1 MATYHSTRSRIEALS
16 AKQAIRRGIA
26 PDGGLY
32 VSDEL
37 GERRIDLAGLAS
49 KGYLELAREVL
60 DLLLPDYSADEIAA
74 CVDEAYG
81 DTFASPE
88 VTPLVK
94 LAGESTDA
102 QALPSYVLELWHGP
116 TSAFKDVALQMLPR
130 LMARTNAADE
140 GAADK
145 IMIVTATSG
154 DTGKAALAGFADAPG
169 CGITVFY
176 PEGKVSRVQELQ
188 MSTQEGANVSVCAV
202 RGNFDDA
209 QSAVKGI
216 FADRELA
223 ARLAASGVQLSSAN
237 SINVG
242 RLVPQVVYYF
252 AAYAQLLRE
261 GAVEAGDA
269 VEFCV
274 PTGNFGDILA
284 GYYAKRLGLPVA
296 KLIVAS
302 DKNNVL
308 FDFLTTG
315 AYDRERPF
323 YTTTSPSMDILIS
336 SNLERMLYYLA
347 DGDCEL
353 VARLMDELAA
363 YDRERPFYTTTSP
376 SMDILISSNLER
388 MLYYLA
394 DGDCELVARLMDELA
409 GGRYTVPADL
419 LARIQEVFGCG
430 WADEDE
436 VAAAI
441 KDCWER
447 HGYLID
453 PHTACG
459 YHALQQVAA
468 APDARARVVLSTA
481 SPYKFP
487 RAVASSLG
495 LFCPPDDFACMQV
508 LEKATGT
515 CAPTQLSELREKPV
529 LHDAVVDI
537 DGMGA
542 FVEAASAKL

>member
-1 MATYHSTRSRIEALS
+1 MATYHSTRSRTAQLS
-16 AKQAIRRGIA
+16 AKEAIRRGIA

-37 GERRIDLAGLAS
+37 GQSKIDLEGLAN
-49 KGYLELAREVL
+49 KDYFELAREVL
-60 DLLLPDYSADEIAA
+60 GTLLPDYTADEIAA

-81 DTFASPE
+81 STFASDE
-88 VTPLVK
+88 VTPVVDLKGV
-94 LAGESTDA
+94 AGEADQGSA
-102 QALPSYVLELWHGP
+102 PAYVMELWHGP

-130 LMARTNAADE
+130 LMARTSANAE

-209 QSAVKGI
+209 QSAVKRI
-216 FADRELA
+216 FADRGLA
-223 ARLAASGVQLSSAN
+223 DRLAAAGVQLSSAN

-252 AAYAQLLRE
+252 AAYAQLLRA
-261 GAVEAGDA
+261 GKIQPGDA

-284 GYYAKRLGLPVA
+284 GYYAQRLGLPVA

-315 AYDRERPF
+315 IYDRQRPF

-353 VARLMDELAA
+353 VAGLMTQLAQGS
-363 YDRERPFYTTTSP
+363 Y
-376 SMDILISSNLER
+376 N
-388 MLYYLA
+388 
-394 DGDCELVARLMDELA
+394 
-409 GGRYTVPADL
+409 VPAEL
-419 LARIQEVFGCG
+419 LAKIQAVFGCG
-430 WADEDE
+430 WADEDQ

-441 KDCWER
+441 KDCWDR
-447 HGYLID
+447 NGYLID

-459 YHALQQVAA
+459 YHVLGQVPAA
-468 APDARARVVLSTA
+468 SDAKARVVLSTA

-487 RAVASSLG
+487 RAVADSLG
-495 LFCPPDDFACMQV
+495 LFCPPDDFACMKV

-515 CAPTQLSELREKPV
+515 VAPAQLSELQQKPV

-537 DGMGA
+537 DGMDG
-542 FVEAASAKL
+542 FVEQAAAKL

>member
-1 MATYHSTRSRIEALS
+1 MATYHSTRSRTAQLS
-16 AKQAIRRGIA
+16 AKEAIRRGIA

-37 GERRIDLAGLAS
+37 GQSKIDLEGLAN
-49 KGYLELAREVL
+49 KDYFELAREVL
-60 DLLLPDYSADEIAA
+60 GTLLPDYTADEIAA

-81 DTFASPE
+81 STFASDE
-88 VTPLVK
+88 VTPVVDLKGV
-94 LAGESTDA
+94 AGEADQGSA
-102 QALPSYVLELWHGP
+102 PAYVMELWHGP

-130 LMARTNAADE
+130 LMARTSANAE

-209 QSAVKGI
+209 QSAVKRI
-216 FADRELA
+216 FADRGLA
-223 ARLAASGVQLSSAN
+223 DRLAAAGVQLSSAN

-252 AAYAQLLRE
+252 AAYAQLLRA
-261 GAVEAGDA
+261 GKIQPGDA

-284 GYYAKRLGLPVA
+284 GYYAQRLGLPVA

-315 AYDRERPF
+315 TYDRQRPF

-353 VARLMDELAA
+353 VAGLMTQLAQGS
-363 YDRERPFYTTTSP
+363 Y
-376 SMDILISSNLER
+376 N
-388 MLYYLA
+388 
-394 DGDCELVARLMDELA
+394 
-409 GGRYTVPADL
+409 VPAEL
-419 LARIQEVFGCG
+419 LAKIQAVFGCG
-430 WADEDE
+430 WADEDQ

-441 KDCWER
+441 KDCWDR
-447 HGYLID
+447 NGYLID

-459 YHALQQVAA
+459 YHVLGQVPAA
-468 APDARARVVLSTA
+468 SGAKARVVLSTA

-487 RAVASSLG
+487 RAVAGSLG
-495 LFCPPDDFACMQV
+495 LFCPPDDFACMKV

-515 CAPTQLSELREKPV
+515 VAPAQLSELQQKPV

-537 DGMGA
+537 DGIGG
-542 FVEAASAKL
+542 FVEQAAAKL

>member
-1 MATYHSTRSRIEALS
+1 MGTYHSTRSRTLS
-16 AKQAIRRGIA
+16 CSSKAAIRRGIA
-26 PDGGLY
+26 PDGGLF
-32 VSDEL
+32 VSDDL
-37 GERRIDLAGLAS
+37 GNAKLDVAGLAAKS
-49 KGYLELAREVL
+49 YGELARAVMG
-60 DLLLPDYSADEIAA
+60 LLLPDYTAAEISA
-74 CVDEAYG
+74 CVDEAYTG
-81 DTFASPE
+81 TFASDE
-88 VTPLVK
+88 VTPVH
-94 LAGESTDA
+94 
-102 QALPSYVLELWHGP
+102 ALEAAPNADGVPAYVLELWHGP

-130 LMARTNAADE
+130 LMARTGEAADGNAAGAGTAADE
-140 GAADK
+140 K

-176 PEGKVSRVQELQ
+176 PEGKVSHVQELQ
-188 MSTQEGANVSVCAV
+188 MSTQEGANVAVCGV

-209 QSAVKGI
+209 QSAVKRI

-223 ARLAASGVQLSSAN
+223 ERLATEHHTVLSSAN

-252 AAYAQLLRE
+252 AAYAQLLRA
-261 GAVEAGDA
+261 GAIEAGDE

-308 FDFLTTG
+308 YDFLTTG
-315 AYDRERPF
+315 TYDRKRPF

-347 DGDCEL
+347 DGNCKL
-353 VARLMDELAA
+353 VARLMEELSSDGA
-363 YDRERPFYTTTSP
+363 YT
-376 SMDILISSNLER
+376 L
-388 MLYYLA
+388 
-394 DGDCELVARLMDELA
+394 
-409 GGRYTVPADL
+409 PAEL
-419 LARIQEVFGCG
+419 LAKIREVFGCG
-430 WADEDE
+430 WADENQ
-436 VAAAI
+436 VAVAI
-441 KDCWER
+441 KSCWDAN
-447 HGYLID
+447 GYLID

-459 YHALQQVAA
+459 YHVLAEQPAST
-468 APDARARVVLSTA
+468 DAKARVLLSTA

-487 RAVASSLG
+487 KAVAGALG
-495 LFCPPDDFACMQV
+495 LFCPPDDFACMDV

-515 CAPTQLSELREKPV
+515 KAPAQLSELQNKPV
-529 LHDAVVDI
+529 RFTDVVDV

-542 FVEAASAKL
+542 YVEAAASNL

>member
-1 MATYHSTRSRIEALS
+1 MATYHSTRSRTAQLS
-16 AKQAIRRGIA
+16 AKEAIRRGIA

-37 GERRIDLAGLAS
+37 GQSKIDLGGLAN
-49 KGYLELAREVL
+49 KDYFELAREVL
-60 DLLLPDYSADEIAA
+60 GTLLPDYTADEIAA

-81 DTFASPE
+81 STFASDE
-88 VTPLVK
+88 VTPVVDLKGV
-94 LAGESTDA
+94 AGEADQGSA
-102 QALPSYVLELWHGP
+102 PAYVMELWHGP

-130 LMARTNAADE
+130 LMARTSANAE

-176 PEGKVSRVQELQ
+176 PKGKVSRVQELQ

-209 QSAVKGI
+209 QSAVKRI
-216 FADRELA
+216 FADRGLA
-223 ARLAASGVQLSSAN
+223 DRLAAAGVQLSSAN

-252 AAYAQLLRE
+252 AAYAQLLRA
-261 GAVEAGDA
+261 GKIQPGDA

-284 GYYAKRLGLPVA
+284 GYYAQRLGLPVA

-315 AYDRERPF
+315 TYDRQRPF

-353 VARLMDELAA
+353 VAGLMTQLAQGS
-363 YDRERPFYTTTSP
+363 Y
-376 SMDILISSNLER
+376 N
-388 MLYYLA
+388 
-394 DGDCELVARLMDELA
+394 
-409 GGRYTVPADL
+409 VPAEL
-419 LARIQEVFGCG
+419 LAKIQAVFGCG
-430 WADEDE
+430 WADEDQ

-441 KDCWER
+441 KDCWDR
-447 HGYLID
+447 NGYLID

-459 YHALQQVAA
+459 YHVLGQVPAA
-468 APDARARVVLSTA
+468 SDAKARVVLSTA

-487 RAVASSLG
+487 RAVAGSLG
-495 LFCPPDDFACMQV
+495 LFCPPDDFACMKV

-515 CAPTQLSELREKPV
+515 VAPAQLSELQQKPV

-537 DGMGA
+537 DGMGG
-542 FVEAASAKL
+542 FVEQAAAKL

>member
-1 MATYHSTRSRIEALS
+1 MATYHSTRSRTAQLS
-16 AKQAIRRGIA
+16 AKEAIRRGIA

-37 GERRIDLAGLAS
+37 GQSKIDLEGLAN
-49 KGYLELAREVL
+49 KDYFELAREVL
-60 DLLLPDYSADEIAA
+60 GTLLPDYSADEIAA

-81 DTFASPE
+81 SSFASDE
-88 VTPLVK
+88 VTPVVDLKGV
-94 LAGESTDA
+94 AGEADQGRA
-102 QALPSYVLELWHGP
+102 PAYVMELWHGP

-130 LMARTNAADE
+130 LMARTSANAE

-209 QSAVKGI
+209 QSAVKRI
-216 FADRELA
+216 FADRGLA
-223 ARLAASGVQLSSAN
+223 DRLAAAGVQLSSAN

-252 AAYAQLLRE
+252 AAYAQLLRA
-261 GAVEAGDA
+261 GKIQPGDA

-284 GYYAKRLGLPVA
+284 GYYAQRLGLPVA

-315 AYDRERPF
+315 TYDRQRPF

-353 VARLMDELAA
+353 VAGLMTQLAQGS
-363 YDRERPFYTTTSP
+363 Y
-376 SMDILISSNLER
+376 N
-388 MLYYLA
+388 
-394 DGDCELVARLMDELA
+394 
-409 GGRYTVPADL
+409 VPAEL
-419 LARIQEVFGCG
+419 LAKIQAVFGCG
-430 WADEDE
+430 WADEDQ

-441 KDCWER
+441 KDCWDR
-447 HGYLID
+447 NGYLID

-459 YHALQQVAA
+459 YHVLGQVPAA
-468 APDARARVVLSTA
+468 SDAKARVVLSTA

-487 RAVASSLG
+487 RAVAGSLG
-495 LFCPPDDFACMQV
+495 LFCPPDDFACMKV

-515 CAPTQLSELREKPV
+515 VAPAQLSELQQKPV

-537 DGMGA
+537 DGMGG
-542 FVEAASAKL
+542 FVEQAAVKL

>member
-1 MATYHSTRSRIEALS
+1 MATYHSTRSHEAPLTS
-16 AKQAIRRGIA
+16 KEAIRRGIA

-37 GERRIDLAGLAS
+37 GCTQIPLAGLS
-49 KGYLELAREVL
+49 EMGYLNLAREVL
-60 DLLLPDYSADEIAA
+60 AALLTDYAPEEIAA
-74 CVDEAYG
+74 CVSEAYEE
-81 DTFASPE
+81 TFADAE
-88 VTPLVK
+88 ITPVRR
-94 LAGESTDA
+94 LAPANADGAPTH
-102 QALPSYVLELWHGP
+102 VLELWHGP

-130 LMARTNAADE
+130 LMARTGSNDGTGDE
-140 GAADK
+140 K

-169 CGITVFY
+169 VGISVFY

-188 MSTQEGANVSVCAV
+188 MSTQEGANVAVCGV

-209 QSAVKGI
+209 QTAVKQI

-223 ARLAASGVQLSSAN
+223 ERLATQGVMLSSAN

-252 AAYAQLLRE
+252 AAYAQLLRS
-261 GAVEAGDA
+261 GDISCGDE

-296 KLIVAS
+296 RLIVAS
-302 DKNNVL
+302 DANNVL

-315 AYDRERPF
+315 TYDRKRPF
-323 YTTTSPSMDILIS
+323 FTTTSPSMDILVS
-336 SNLERMLYYLA
+336 SNLERMLYYLS
-347 DGDCEL
+347 DGDVEL
-353 VARLMDELAA
+353 VSRLMGQ
-363 YDRERPFYTTTSP
+363 
-376 SMDILISSNLER
+376 
-388 MLYYLA
+388 LA
-394 DGDCELVARLMDELA
+394 DEGSYTLPNELLSK
-409 GGRYTVPADL
+409 
-419 LARIQEVFGCG
+419 IQEVFACG

-436 VAAAI
+436 VARAI
-441 KDCWER
+441 KACWDEN
-447 HGYLID
+447 GYLID

-459 YHALQQVAA
+459 YHVLSHMPAV
-468 APDARARVVLSTA
+468 PGSKARILLSTA
-481 SPYKFP
+481 NPYKFP
-487 RAVASSLG
+487 RAVASALG

-515 CAPTQLSELREKPV
+515 CAPAQLAELQDKPV
-529 LHDAVVDI
+529 LHADVVDI
-537 DGMGA
+537 DGMA
-542 FVEAASAKL
+542 SFVEQAAGGLK

>member
-1 MATYHSTRSRIEALS
+1 MGIYHSTRSRSLAYT
-16 AKQAIRRGIA
+16 AKEAIRRGIA
-26 PDGGLY
+26 PDGGLF

-37 GERRIDLAGLAS
+37 GDVQVPLDGLAD

-60 DLLLPDYSADEIAA
+60 GALLTDYSADEIAA
-74 CVDEAYG
+74 CVTEAYEG
-81 DTFASPE
+81 TFASDE
-88 VTPLVK
+88 MTPVV
-94 LAGESTDA
+94 
-102 QALPSYVLELWHGP
+102 ALDGSGISSDGAPASVLELWHGP

-130 LMARTNAADE
+130 LMARTSADDE
-140 GAADK
+140 GAAEK

-188 MSTQEGANVSVCAV
+188 MSTQEGGNVSVCAV

-209 QSAVKGI
+209 QSAVKRI
-216 FADRELA
+216 FGDAALA
-223 ARLAASGVQLSSAN
+223 GRLAAEGVQLSSAN

-252 AAYAQLLRE
+252 AAYAQLLRA
-261 GAVEAGDA
+261 GSIAAGDA

-302 DKNNVL
+302 DANNVL
-308 FDFLTTG
+308 YDFLTTG
-315 AYDRERPF
+315 TYDRERPF
-323 YTTTSPSMDILIS
+323 FTTTSPSMDILVS
-336 SNLERMLYYLA
+336 SNLERMLYYLS

-353 VARLMDELAA
+353 VADLMGKLAS
-363 YDRERPFYTTTSP
+363 EGSYTLP
-376 SMDILISSNLER
+376 
-388 MLYYLA
+388 
-394 DGDCELVARLMDELA
+394 A
-409 GGRYTVPADL
+409 GL
-419 LARIQEVFGCG
+419 LARIQELFGCG
-430 WADEDE
+430 WASEDE

-441 KDCWER
+441 KDCWDAC
-447 HGYLID
+447 GYLID

-459 YHALQQVAA
+459 YHVMREAPAA
-468 APDARARVVLSTA
+468 EGARARVLLSTA

-487 RAVASSLG
+487 RVVAESLG
-495 LFCPPDDFACMQV
+495 LTCPDDDFACMDV
-508 LEKATGT
+508 LERATGT
-515 CAPTQLSELREKPV
+515 CAPAQLAELQEKPV
-529 LHDAVVDI
+529 LHDAVVGVD
-537 DGMGA
+537 DMGA
-542 FVEAASAKL
+542 FVEAAAAKL

>member
-1 MATYHSTRSRIEALS
+1 MATYHSTRSRTAQLS
-16 AKQAIRRGIA
+16 AKEAIRRGIA

-37 GERRIDLAGLAS
+37 GQSKIDLEGLAN
-49 KGYLELAREVL
+49 KDYFELAREVL
-60 DLLLPDYSADEIAA
+60 GTLLPDYTADEIAA

-81 DTFASPE
+81 GTFASDE
-88 VTPLVK
+88 VTPVVDLKGV
-94 LAGESTDA
+94 AGEADQGSA
-102 QALPSYVLELWHGP
+102 PAYVMELWHGP

-130 LMARTNAADE
+130 LMARTSANAE

-209 QSAVKGI
+209 QSAVKRI
-216 FADRELA
+216 FADRGLA
-223 ARLAASGVQLSSAN
+223 DRLAAAGVQLSSAN

-252 AAYAQLLRE
+252 AAYAQLLRA
-261 GAVEAGDA
+261 GKIQPGDA

-284 GYYAKRLGLPVA
+284 GYYAQRLGLPVA

-315 AYDRERPF
+315 TYDRQRPF

-353 VARLMDELAA
+353 VAGLMTQLAQGS
-363 YDRERPFYTTTSP
+363 Y
-376 SMDILISSNLER
+376 N
-388 MLYYLA
+388 
-394 DGDCELVARLMDELA
+394 
-409 GGRYTVPADL
+409 VPAEL
-419 LARIQEVFGCG
+419 LAKIQAVFGCG
-430 WADEDE
+430 WADEDQ

-441 KDCWER
+441 KDCWDR
-447 HGYLID
+447 NGYLID

-459 YHALQQVAA
+459 YHVLGQVPAA
-468 APDARARVVLSTA
+468 SDAKARVVLSTA

-487 RAVASSLG
+487 RAVAGSLG
-495 LFCPPDDFACMQV
+495 LFCPPDDFACMKV

-515 CAPTQLSELREKPV
+515 VAPAQLSELQQKPV

-537 DGMGA
+537 DGMGG
-542 FVEAASAKL
+542 FVEQAAAKL

>member
-1 MATYHSTRSRIEALS
+1 MATYHSTRSRTAQLS
-16 AKQAIRRGIA
+16 AKEAIRRGIA

-37 GERRIDLAGLAS
+37 GQSKIDLEGLAN
-49 KGYLELAREVL
+49 KDYFELALEVL
-60 DLLLPDYSADEIAA
+60 GTLLPDYTADEIAA

-81 DTFASPE
+81 STFASDE
-88 VTPLVK
+88 VTPVVDLKGV
-94 LAGESTDA
+94 AGEADQGSA
-102 QALPSYVLELWHGP
+102 PAYVMELWHGP

-130 LMARTNAADE
+130 LMARTSANAE

-209 QSAVKGI
+209 QSAVKRI
-216 FADRELA
+216 FADRGLA
-223 ARLAASGVQLSSAN
+223 DRLAAAGVQLSSAN

-252 AAYAQLLRE
+252 AAYAQLLRA
-261 GAVEAGDA
+261 GKIQPGDA

-284 GYYAKRLGLPVA
+284 GYYAQRLGLPVA

-315 AYDRERPF
+315 TYDRQRPF

-353 VARLMDELAA
+353 VAGLMTQLAQGS
-363 YDRERPFYTTTSP
+363 Y
-376 SMDILISSNLER
+376 N
-388 MLYYLA
+388 
-394 DGDCELVARLMDELA
+394 
-409 GGRYTVPADL
+409 VPAEL
-419 LARIQEVFGCG
+419 LAKIQAVFGCG
-430 WADEDE
+430 WADEDQ

-441 KDCWER
+441 KDCWDR
-447 HGYLID
+447 NGYLID

-459 YHALQQVAA
+459 YHVLGQVPAA
-468 APDARARVVLSTA
+468 SDAKARVVLSTA

-487 RAVASSLG
+487 RAVAGSLG
-495 LFCPPDDFACMQV
+495 LFCPPDDFACMKV

-515 CAPTQLSELREKPV
+515 VAPAQLSELQQKPV

-537 DGMGA
+537 DGMGG
-542 FVEAASAKL
+542 FVEQAAAKL

>member
-1 MATYHSTRSRIEALS
+1 MATYHSTRSRTAQLS
-16 AKQAIRRGIA
+16 AKEAIRRGIA

-37 GERRIDLAGLAS
+37 GQSKIDLEGLAN
-49 KGYLELAREVL
+49 KDYFELAREVL
-60 DLLLPDYSADEIAA
+60 GTLLPDYTADEIAA

-81 DTFASPE
+81 STFASDE
-88 VTPLVK
+88 VTPVVDLKGV
-94 LAGESTDA
+94 AGEADQGSA
-102 QALPSYVLELWHGP
+102 PAYVMELWHGP

-130 LMARTNAADE
+130 LMARTGANAE

-209 QSAVKGI
+209 QSAVKRI
-216 FADRELA
+216 FADRGLA
-223 ARLAASGVQLSSAN
+223 DRLAAAGVQLSSAN

-252 AAYAQLLRE
+252 AAYAQLLRA
-261 GAVEAGDA
+261 GKIQPGDA

-284 GYYAKRLGLPVA
+284 GYYAQRLGLPVA

-315 AYDRERPF
+315 TYDRQRPF

-353 VARLMDELAA
+353 VAGLMAQLAQGS
-363 YDRERPFYTTTSP
+363 Y
-376 SMDILISSNLER
+376 N
-388 MLYYLA
+388 
-394 DGDCELVARLMDELA
+394 
-409 GGRYTVPADL
+409 VPAEL
-419 LARIQEVFGCG
+419 LAKIQAVFGCG
-430 WADEDE
+430 WADEDQ

-441 KDCWER
+441 KDCWDR
-447 HGYLID
+447 NGYLID

-459 YHALQQVAA
+459 YHVLGQVPAA
-468 APDARARVVLSTA
+468 SDAKARVVLSTA

-487 RAVASSLG
+487 RAVAGSLG
-495 LFCPPDDFACMQV
+495 LFCPPDDFACMKV

-515 CAPTQLSELREKPV
+515 VAPAQLSELQQKPV

-537 DGMGA
+537 DGMGG
-542 FVEAASAKL
+542 FVEQAAAKL

>member
-1 MATYHSTRSRIEALS
+1 MATYHSTRSRTAQLS
-16 AKQAIRRGIA
+16 AKEAIRRGIA

-37 GERRIDLAGLAS
+37 GQSKIDLEGLAN
-49 KGYLELAREVL
+49 KDYFELAREVL
-60 DLLLPDYSADEIAA
+60 GTLLPDYTADEIAA

-81 DTFASPE
+81 STFASDE
-88 VTPLVK
+88 VTPVVDLKGV
-94 LAGESTDA
+94 AGEADQGSA
-102 QALPSYVLELWHGP
+102 PAYVMELWHGP

-130 LMARTNAADE
+130 LMARTSANAE

-188 MSTQEGANVSVCAV
+188 MSTQEGTNVSVCAV

-209 QSAVKGI
+209 QSAVKRI
-216 FADRELA
+216 FADRGLA
-223 ARLAASGVQLSSAN
+223 DRLAAAGVQLSSAN

-252 AAYAQLLRE
+252 AAYAQLLRA
-261 GAVEAGDA
+261 GKIQPGDA

-284 GYYAKRLGLPVA
+284 GYYAQRLGLPVA

-315 AYDRERPF
+315 TYDRQRPF

-353 VARLMDELAA
+353 VAGLMTQLAQGS
-363 YDRERPFYTTTSP
+363 Y
-376 SMDILISSNLER
+376 N
-388 MLYYLA
+388 
-394 DGDCELVARLMDELA
+394 
-409 GGRYTVPADL
+409 VPAEL
-419 LARIQEVFGCG
+419 LAKIQAVFGCG
-430 WADEDE
+430 WADEDQ

-441 KDCWER
+441 KDCWDR
-447 HGYLID
+447 NGYLID

-459 YHALQQVAA
+459 YHVLGQVPAA
-468 APDARARVVLSTA
+468 SDAKARVVLSTA

-487 RAVASSLG
+487 RAVAGSLG
-495 LFCPPDDFACMQV
+495 LFCPPDDFACMKV

-515 CAPTQLSELREKPV
+515 VAPAQLSELQQKPV

-537 DGMGA
+537 DGMGG
-542 FVEAASAKL
+542 FVEQAAAKL

>member
-1 MATYHSTRSRIEALS
+1 MGIYHSTRSRSLAYT
-16 AKQAIRRGIA
+16 AKEAIRRGIA
-26 PDGGLY
+26 PDGGLF

-37 GERRIDLAGLAS
+37 GDVQVPLDGLAD

-60 DLLLPDYSADEIAA
+60 GALLTDYSADEIAA
-74 CVDEAYG
+74 CVTEAYEG
-81 DTFASPE
+81 TFASDE
-88 VTPLVK
+88 VTPVV
-94 LAGESTDA
+94 
-102 QALPSYVLELWHGP
+102 ALDGSGISSDGAPASVLELWHGP

-130 LMARTNAADE
+130 LMARTSADDE
-140 GAADK
+140 GAAEK

-188 MSTQEGANVSVCAV
+188 MSTQAGANVSVCAV

-209 QSAVKGI
+209 QSAVKRI
-216 FADRELA
+216 FADRDLA
-223 ARLAASGVQLSSAN
+223 ERLAASGVQLSSAN

-252 AAYAQLLRE
+252 AAYAQLLRA
-261 GAVEAGDA
+261 GSIAAGDA

-302 DKNNVL
+302 DANNVL
-308 FDFLTTG
+308 YDFLTTG
-315 AYDRERPF
+315 TYDRERPF
-323 YTTTSPSMDILIS
+323 FTTTSPSMDILVS
-336 SNLERMLYYLA
+336 SNLERMLYYLS

-353 VARLMDELAA
+353 VADLMGKLAS
-363 YDRERPFYTTTSP
+363 EGSYTLP
-376 SMDILISSNLER
+376 
-388 MLYYLA
+388 
-394 DGDCELVARLMDELA
+394 A
-409 GGRYTVPADL
+409 GL
-419 LARIQEVFGCG
+419 LARIQELFGCG
-430 WADEDE
+430 WASEDE

-441 KDCWER
+441 KDCWDAC
-447 HGYLID
+447 GYLID

-459 YHALQQVAA
+459 YHVMREAPAA
-468 APDARARVVLSTA
+468 EGARARVLLSTA

-487 RAVASSLG
+487 RVVAESLG
-495 LFCPPDDFACMQV
+495 LTCPDDDFACMDV
-508 LEKATGT
+508 LERATGT
-515 CAPTQLSELREKPV
+515 CAPAQLAELQEKPV
-529 LHDAVVDI
+529 LHDAVVGVD
-537 DGMGA
+537 DMGA
-542 FVEAASAKL
+542 FVEAAAAKL